1 MVNEEDRM
9 AKLVAVTGCPTG
21 IAHTVMA
28 AEALK
33 KTAAVMG
40 HEIKVETQ
48 GAEGVKSVLT
58 DADIKDAVAVI
69 ISSDIHVEVKR
80 FAGKPMVAVTTSEAI
95 RKTKAVIEDAL
106 AEAAT
111 PETAAE
117 TEAPPAASDRPA
129 SGKGKRLV
137 GVTSCPTG
145 IAHTFMAA
153 EALRKA
159 AQALGHEIK
168 VETQGSVGA
177 KNVLTAE
184 EIDAADAV
192 IVAADAY
199 VDTLRFA
206 GKRLYETSTKAA
218 LHNGTAAVEAALAL
232 PEPRKGDYLGKIKQL
247 KKARSTSH
255 AGPYKHLMTGVS
267 YMLPMVVAGGLMIA
281 LAFAFGGIYAG
292 DAKGTFG
299 WALMQ
304 IGGATAFALF
314 VPVLAGFIAYSIAD
328 RPGITPGL
336 VGGMLATSV
345 GAGFL
350 GGILAGFIAGYLTLF
365 LNNVIKLPENLQGLK
380 PVLILPLLSTL
391 VVGLLMIFLIGPPV
405 KVVLGGL
412 ETWLAGLQ
420 QGSALML
427 GLILGAMMGFD
438 MGGPVNKAAY
448 TFSVGLLASKI
459 YTPMAAVMAAGMVPP
474 LGLALAATLF
484 KNRFTTDER
493 EASKAAFV
501 LGISFI
507 TEGAIPYAARDPFR
521 VIPSIMVG
529 AAVTGAMS
537 MVFGADLLV
546 PHGGVFVLLI
556 PNAVTHLLY
565 YVLSIVVGT
574 LVTAAMLFIL
584 KKPVMDVNG
593 ALADGQTVSA

>member
-1 MVNEEDRM
+1 
-9 AKLVAVTGCPTG
+9 
-21 IAHTVMA
+21 
-28 AEALK
+28 
-33 KTAAVMG
+33 
-40 HEIKVETQ
+40 
-48 GAEGVKSVLT
+48 
-58 DADIKDAVAVI
+58 
-69 ISSDIHVEVKR
+69 
-80 FAGKPMVAVTTSEAI
+80 
-95 RKTKAVIEDAL
+95 
-106 AEAAT
+106 
-111 PETAAE
+111 
-117 TEAPPAASDRPA
+117 
-129 SGKGKRLV
+129 
-137 GVTSCPTG
+137 
-145 IAHTFMAA
+145 
-153 EALRKA
+153 
-159 AQALGHEIK
+159 
-168 VETQGSVGA
+168 
-177 KNVLTAE
+177 
-184 EIDAADAV
+184 
-192 IVAADAY
+192 
-199 VDTLRFA
+199 
-206 GKRLYETSTKAA
+206 
-218 LHNGTAAVEAALAL
+218 
-232 PEPRKGDYLGKIKQL
+232 
-247 KKARSTSH
+247 
-255 AGPYKHLMTGVS
+255 
-267 YMLPMVVAGGLMIA
+267 
-281 LAFAFGGIYAG
+281 
-292 DAKGTFG
+292 
-299 WALMQ
+299 
-304 IGGATAFALF
+304 
-314 VPVLAGFIAYSIAD
+314 
-328 RPGITPGL
+328 
-336 VGGMLATSV
+336 
-345 GAGFL
+345 
-350 GGILAGFIAGYLTLF
+350 
-365 LNNVIKLPENLQGLK
+365 
-380 PVLILPLLSTL
+380 
-391 VVGLLMIFLIGPPV
+391 MIFLIGPPV

-474 LGLALAATLF
+474 LGLALAAPLF

>member
-1 MVNEEDRM
+1 
-9 AKLVAVTGCPTG
+9 
-21 IAHTVMA
+21 MA

-48 GAEGVKSVLT
+48 GSEGVKNALNA
-58 DADIKDAVAVI
+58 ADIAAADVVI
-69 ISSDIHVEVKR
+69 ISSDIHIEVKR
-80 FAGKPMVAVTTSEAI
+80 FAGRPMVAVSTSEAI

-106 AEAAT
+106 AEA
-111 PETAAE
+111 
-117 TEAPPAASDRPA
+117 EAPEAAAPDEMKPAAPEQAAA
-129 SGKGKRLV
+129 SGPKHLV

-153 EALRKA
+153 EALRKSA
-159 AQALGHEIK
+159 AGLGHEIK

-177 KNVLTAE
+177 KNVLTPE
-184 EIDAADAV
+184 EIERADAV
-192 IVAADAY
+192 VIAADAY

-206 GKRLYETSTKAA
+206 GKRLYETSTKEA
-218 LHNGTAAVEAALAL
+218 LHHGVAVIEAALAL
-232 PEPRKGDYLGKIKQL
+232 PEPKKTDYIGKIKQL
-247 KKARSTSH
+247 KKAQSTTRT
-255 AGPYKHLMTGVS
+255 GPYKHLMTGVS
-267 YMLPMVVAGGLMIA
+267 YMLPVVVAGGLLIA

-304 IGGATAFALF
+304 IGGATAFKLF

-336 VGGMLATSV
+336 VGGMLATTV

-350 GGILAGFIAGYLTLF
+350 GGIVAGFIAGYLTQF
-365 LNNVIKLPENLQGLK
+365 LNDNIKLPENLQGLK

-391 VVGLLMIFLIGPPV
+391 VIGLLMIFVIGPPV
-405 KVVLGGL
+405 KVALNGL
-412 ETWLAGLQ
+412 ETWLSGLQ

-459 YTPMAAVMAAGMVPP
+459 YAPMAAVMAAGMVPP

-484 KNRFTTDER
+484 KNRFTADER

-521 VIPSIMVG
+521 VIPSIMAG

-537 MVFGADLLV
+537 MVFGAQLLV

-556 PNAVTHLLY
+556 PNAVTHLLL
-565 YVLSIVVGT
+565 YVLSIAAGT
-574 LVTAAMLFIL
+574 IVTAGIL
-584 KKPVMDVNG
+584 LIVKKPVAEING
-593 ALADGQTVSA
+593 ALVDKQAALV